1 MEIRDSN
8 ETETET
14 ENETETETET
24 ENETENK
31 ELEEEQET
39 LKPQEECI
47 ELKNI
52 KYKTML
58 INGVA
63 LNESKSSQSLH
74 NLDKFLENEKNSS
87 ENEPWCKLNKTI
99 KIKKI
104 TEYVIGDYK
113 QQHELDELECENLI
127 KFLKDCLDRKKLQRI
142 KDVTYDKENGK
153 IKEIPALTYVR
164 TTKHFTLKNIEKRIS
179 TLKSLPQNKSNKNYA
194 NHKTIKNKNDD
205 GNCDNEADAWDKEDK

>member
-1 MEIRDSN
+1 MEIENTD
-8 ETETET
+8 ETKTET
-14 ENETETETET
+14 N
-24 ENETENK
+24 TENK
-31 ELEEEQET
+31 ELEIEKECSP
-39 LKPQEECI
+39 KPQEECI

-58 INGVA
+58 INGVS
-63 LNESKSSQSLH
+63 LNESKASQSMH

-104 TEYVIGDYK
+104 TEYVIDDYK

-142 KDVTYDKENGK
+142 KDVIYDKENGA
-153 IKEIPALTYVR
+153 IKEIPALTYIR

-179 TLKSLPQNKSNKNYA
+179 TLKSLPQNKSIKNTK
-194 NHKTIKNKNDD
+194 NHKTIKNKSDETDD
-205 GNCDNEADAWDKEDK
+205 EP

>member
-1 MEIRDSN
+1 MEIGDNN
-8 ETETET
+8 ETQ
-14 ENETETETET
+14 
-24 ENETENK
+24 NK
-31 ELEEEQET
+31 ELE
-39 LKPQEECI
+39 KPSQQEECI

-63 LNESKSSQSLH
+63 LNESKASQSIH

-104 TEYVIGDYK
+104 TEYVLNDYK
-113 QQHELDELECENLI
+113 KNNNLDETECESLI
-127 KFLKDCLDRKKLQRI
+127 TFLKDCLDRKKLQRI
-142 KDVTYDKENGK
+142 KDVIYDKENGA
-153 IKEIPALTYVR
+153 IKEIPALTYVK

-179 TLKSLPQNKSNKNYA
+179 TLKSLPQNKSNKA
-194 NHKTIKNKNDD
+194 NKLANSHKTIKNKNDESD
-205 GNCDNEADAWDKEDK
+205 DETE

>member
-1 MEIRDSN
+1 MQIEN
-8 ETETET
+8 TETT
-14 ENETETETET
+14 EN
-24 ENETENK
+24 TENK
-31 ELEEEQET
+31 ELEIEKE
-39 LKPQEECI
+39 EECI

-104 TEYVIGDYK
+104 TEYVIDDYK

-142 KDVTYDKENGK
+142 KDVIYDKENGT

-179 TLKSLPQNKSNKNYA
+179 TLKSLPQNKSNKNYNN

-205 GNCDNEADAWDKEDK
+205 GERDNDADADADAEQQDK

>member
-1 MEIRDSN
+1 MEIEDSN
-8 ETETET
+8 ETKI
-14 ENETETETET
+14 
-24 ENETENK
+24 K
-31 ELEEEQET
+31 ELELEECST
-39 LKPQEECI
+39 PQEECI

-104 TEYVIGDYK
+104 TDYVIDDYK
-113 QQHELDELECENLI
+113 QQHELDEFECENLI

-142 KDVTYDKENGK
+142 KDVIYDKENGT

-179 TLKSLPQNKSNKNYA
+179 TLKSLPQNKSNKNNN

-205 GNCDNEADAWDKEDK
+205 QHHDDEVDTEQQDK

>member
-1 MEIRDSN
+1 MEIEDSN
-8 ETETET
+8 ETK
-14 ENETETETET
+14 
-24 ENETENK
+24 NK
-31 ELEEEQET
+31 ELEPVQESS
-39 LKPQEECI
+39 KPQEECI

-104 TEYVIGDYK
+104 TEYVIDDYK
-113 QQHELDELECENLI
+113 QQHELDEFECENLI

-142 KDVTYDKENGK
+142 KDVIYDKENGT

-179 TLKSLPQNKSNKNYA
+179 TLKSLPQNKSNKNYNN

-205 GNCDNEADAWDKEDK
+205 GERDNEADADADAEQQDK

>member
-1 MEIRDSN
+1 MENNNNIEKEC
-8 ETETET
+8 ETQ
-14 ENETETETET
+14 NS
-24 ENETENK
+24 
-31 ELEEEQET
+31 

-52 KYKTML
+52 KYKTLL
-58 INGVA
+58 INGVT
-63 LNESKSSQSLH
+63 LNESKASQSMD
-74 NLDKFLENEKNSS
+74 NLDKFLENEKNSN

-104 TEYVIGDYK
+104 TEYVIDIYK
-113 QQHELDELECENLI
+113 KQHELDDFESDNLV

-142 KDVTYDKENGK
+142 KDVVYDKENGE

-179 TLKSLPQNKSNKNYA
+179 TLKSLPQNKSNKNSN
-194 NHKTIKNKNDD
+194 NHKTIKNKTDD
-205 GNCDNEADAWDKEDK
+205 NDNE

>member
-1 MEIRDSN
+1 MQIEN
-8 ETETET
+8 TETT
-14 ENETETETET
+14 EN
-24 ENETENK
+24 TENK
-31 ELEEEQET
+31 ELEIEKE
-39 LKPQEECI
+39 EECI

-104 TEYVIGDYK
+104 TEYVIDDYK

-142 KDVTYDKENGK
+142 KDVIYDKENGT

-179 TLKSLPQNKSNKNYA
+179 TLKSLPQNKSNKNYNN
-194 NHKTIKNKNDD
+194 NHKTIKNKNDN
-205 GNCDNEADAWDKEDK
+205 GERDNDADADADAEQQDK